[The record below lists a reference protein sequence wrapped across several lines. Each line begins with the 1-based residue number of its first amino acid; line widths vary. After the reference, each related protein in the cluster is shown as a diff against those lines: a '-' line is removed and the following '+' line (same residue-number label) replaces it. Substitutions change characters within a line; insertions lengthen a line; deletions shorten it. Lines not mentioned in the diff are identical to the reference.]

1 MKLNANFITRTVE
14 DTQVIVPIGDSG
26 FNGIITGNETAG
38 FIVNLLKEDTTEEAL
53 VDAMA
58 EEYDA
63 PREVLRRDICE
74 ILDKLRG
81 VGALDE

>member
-14 DTQVIVPIGDSG
+14 GTQVIVPIGDSG

-38 FIVNLLKEDTTEEAL
+38 FIVNLLKQDTTEEQI

-58 EEYDA
+58 AEYDA
-63 PREVLRRDICE
+63 PREVLQSDVQE
-74 ILDKLRG
+74 LLNKLRG
-81 VGALDE
+81 IGALDE